1 LGSDRR
7 GGVVELSVQVSG
19 EASADDLAGLRA
31 WLLDEP
37 LLRGRVRLRRQPAPA
52 GAMPGPVVDAL
63 LLAVAGGGAAAAAV
77 RVRTAGSVLIA
88 WLKGR
93 RGDIQVTVTGPQ
105 DRSVSLNA
113 TNVKGLSSTEISA
126 LLDRLADV
134 ADGLATVGGVET
146 GQTGDDGEGSL
157 REPNGS
163 SKAAE

>member
-1 LGSDRR
+1 MELG
-7 GGVVELSVQVSG
+7 VQVFG

-37 LLRGRVRLRRQPAPA
+37 SLRGRVRLRQVPAPA

-88 WLKGR
+88 WLKAR

-126 LLDRLADV
+126 LLDRLVEVVDGV
-134 ADGLATVGGVET
+134 ATASAVESE
-146 GQTGDDGEGSL
+146 QKEDDSESPL
-157 REPNGS
+157 REPNES
-163 SKAAE
+163 SQAGE